1 MLILVQNIKNK
12 IMNEKEIENLL
23 KSNSE
28 WCALAIERG
37 DKLNPRTWLEAANV
51 MLEIMK
57 SRPKDEWDLIIDE
70 LNKEL

>member
-1 MLILVQNIKNK
+1 
-12 IMNEKEIENLL
+12 MNDKQIEVIL
-23 KSNSE
+23 KSHSK
-28 WCALAIERG
+28 WCELAVERG
-37 DKLNPRTWLEAANV
+37 QKLKPNTWLEAANV

>member
-1 MLILVQNIKNK
+1 
-12 IMNEKEIENLL
+12 MNDKEIKDLL
-23 KSNSE
+23 KSHSE

-37 DKLNPRTWLEAANV
+37 DKLKPTTWLEAANV
-51 MLEIMK
+51 MIEIMK

>member
-1 MLILVQNIKNK
+1 
-12 IMNEKEIENLL
+12 MNDKQIETLL

-51 MLEIMK
+51 MREIIL

-70 LNKEL
+70 LSKEL